1 MTDRALNVSICVT
14 SAFAVSLIFFLM
26 TEQINQGAMVA
37 NLSEDQI
44 FNRVLDTIANKLSVD
59 RATLKNTTRIVEDL
73 GADSLDIVELVMA
86 IEKEFKIE
94 ISDDKAAKIAD
105 IRDIVQL
112 IQEIASSN
120 SPEAS

>member
-1 MTDRALNVSICVT
+1 LTDRALNVSICVT